1 MCKAAL
7 RYALGRSTVY
17 FSHLDYFCRSPCKF
31 CCCLHSIIRDKN
43 FGENARQSLLHS
55 TDKRERIIYSKFIDH
70 WIRFLYFCK
79 FIHSSYARRWK
90 VVNGRRPRYY
100 DSDGIDSRTGSSHFD
115 CADGNRWGIPR
126 IRLTRYFSAQCARLK
141 KFEAFLL
148 SAIRLRDL
156 GEFL

>member
-1 MCKAAL
+1 
-7 RYALGRSTVY
+7 
-17 FSHLDYFCRSPCKF
+17 
-31 CCCLHSIIRDKN
+31 
-43 FGENARQSLLHS
+43 LLHS
-55 TDKRERIIYSKFIDH
+55 ADKRKRIIYSKFIDH
-70 WIRFLYFCK
+70 GSSFYISVS

-115 CADGNRWGIPR
+115 CADGNRWGISR

-141 KFEAFLL
+141 EFEAFLL